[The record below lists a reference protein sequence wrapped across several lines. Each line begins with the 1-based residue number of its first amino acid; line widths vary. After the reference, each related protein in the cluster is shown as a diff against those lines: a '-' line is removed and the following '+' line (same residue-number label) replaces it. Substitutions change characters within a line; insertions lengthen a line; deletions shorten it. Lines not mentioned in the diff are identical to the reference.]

1 MRPEPGEVT
10 KMQSM
15 MLELMGRERVA
26 ELRRDAERAGL
37 ARLARLVRRRPGT
50 ARHGSQ
56 ASKRIPVAPGHRA
69 GRAAA

>member
-1 MRPEPGEVT
+1 
-10 KMQSM
+10 MQSM

-37 ARLARLVRRRPGT
+37 ARLVRRRAGT
-50 ARHGSQ
+50 ARHGPQ
-56 ASKRIPVAPGHRA
+56 ASKRIPGAPGHRA